1 MNAFPHLRVTQCW
14 GCLKFGH
21 VKAKFLAEE
30 TKCGGCS
37 EEAHGGVRI
46 AEALRLRAV
55 ELTEY
60 LNATSLINS
69 WKSRNPLEVLTSDD
83 DFDIICVQEPHHNEV
98 LNARD
103 HPNYALIYPDAFDD
117 HRVSVYIRLS
127 SIPAANI
134 CPRPDLAKAVT
145 LINLYD
151 D

>member
-37 EEAHGGVRI
+37 EEAHGGV
-46 AEALRLRAV
+46 
-55 ELTEY
+55 
-60 LNATSLINS
+60 INS

-134 CPRPDLAKAVT
+134 CPRPDLAKAGAS
-145 LINLYD
+145 
-151 D
+151 